1 MLDLLRRLKIF
12 NYKVKCLWDDFI
24 IQTKF
29 TFLNPVCPG
38 VKKHLRVASGI
49 VQCSCAVS
57 LISTIGQLALAVAP
71 YAEETTVYEECL
83 EESLLLGRCIL
94 FHLSDCSR
102 WSQVLSTRHLK
113 ANLNAA

>member
-1 MLDLLRRLKIF
+1 MLDLLCRLKIF

-29 TFLNPVCPG
+29 TFLNPVCT
-38 VKKHLRVASGI
+38 VH
-49 VQCSCAVS
+49 CSCADS
-57 LISTIGQLALAVAP
+57 IISTIGQLALAVAP
-71 YAEETTVYEECL
+71 YAEETTVYEACL
-83 EESLLLGRCIL
+83 EDGLLLGRCIL

-102 WSQVLSTRHLK
+102 WSQALSMRHLK